1 MTRRSARLMLG
12 VAGTRRA
19 GATLCA
25 VLLLAGCGG
34 PKTLTLPE
42 APVDRA
48 ATCAVVA
55 AAEARVAVKDINDP
69 LPVEAQ
75 GRIVQHALLA
85 ASADGA
91 FDAETANAVN
101 KRMGELKDKLTSGAW
116 QTLIQPCRTA
126 FPAASN
132 NDPELPKNALDAE
145 LGCEQLAEFLANAL
159 DAQRRYGQE
168 VADYRRLR
176 GRLNDRLS
184 SALKARVGGS
194 LDAQQAAGRKALAR
208 AASLG
213 SPVAV
218 IRLCT
223 ARFG

>member
-1 MTRRSARLMLG
+1 VRPARLVTAL
-12 VAGTRRA
+12 AIA
-19 GATLCA
+19 
-25 VLLLAGCGG
+25 LLAACSGE
-34 PKTLTLPE
+34 KALVLPDD
-42 APVDRA
+42 PVGRA

-75 GRIVQHALLA
+75 GRVVHYALLA

-91 FDAETANAVN
+91 FDAPTANAVN
-101 KRMGELKDKLTSGAW
+101 KRVSELKDKLTSGRW
-116 QTLIQPCRTA
+116 QTLIQPCRAA
-126 FPAASN
+126 FPVAA
-132 NDPELPKNALDAE
+132 NDSPELPKNALDAE
-145 LGCEQLAEFLANAL
+145 LACEQLAEFLANAL
-159 DAQRRYGQE
+159 DAQGRYRQE

-176 GRLNDRLS
+176 GRLNDRLAA
-184 SALKARVGGS
+184 ALKARVGGS
-194 LDAQQAAGRKALAR
+194 LAAQQEAGRKALAR

>member
-1 MTRRSARLMLG
+1 MTPPKLWTAFAIG
-12 VAGTRRA
+12 
-19 GATLCA
+19 
-25 VLLLAGCGG
+25 LLAACSGNQ
-34 PKTLTLPE
+34 PLALPD

-48 ATCAVVA
+48 ATCAIVA

-75 GRIVQHALLA
+75 GRIVHHALLA
-85 ASADGA
+85 ASAGGT
-91 FDAETANAVN
+91 FDAATANAVN
-101 KRMGELKDKLTSGAW
+101 KRMGELKDKVTSGAW
-116 QTLIQPCRTA
+116 QTLIQPCRAA
-126 FPAASN
+126 FPAAS
-132 NDPELPKNALDAE
+132 DDAPQLPKTALDAE
-145 LGCEQLAEFLANAL
+145 LACEQLAEFLANAL
-159 DAQRRYGQE
+159 DAQGRYRQE

-176 GRLNDRLS
+176 GRLNERLA

-194 LDAQQAAGRKALAR
+194 LAAQQEAGRKALAR

-218 IRLCT
+218 MRRCV

>member
-1 MTRRSARLMLG
+1 MTPARLAAAL
-12 VAGTRRA
+12 AIA
-19 GATLCA
+19 
-25 VLLLAGCGG
+25 LLAACSGKQ
-34 PKTLTLPE
+34 PLALPE

-48 ATCAVVA
+48 AACAVVA
-55 AAEARVAVKDINDP
+55 AAEARVAIQDINAP

-75 GRIVQHALLA
+75 GRIVHYALLA
-85 ASADGA
+85 ASRTGA

-101 KRMGELKDKLTSGAW
+101 KRVGEIKDKLTSGPW
-116 QTLIQPCRTA
+116 QTLIQPCRA
-126 FPAASN
+126 SYPAAG
-132 NDPELPKNALDAE
+132 NDSPELPKNALDSE
-145 LGCEQLAEFLANAL
+145 LACEQLAEFLANAL
-159 DAQRRYGQE
+159 EAQGRYRQE

-176 GRLNDRLS
+176 GRLNDRLA

-194 LDAQQAAGRKALAR
+194 LAAQQEAGRKALAR

-218 IRLCT
+218 MRLCA